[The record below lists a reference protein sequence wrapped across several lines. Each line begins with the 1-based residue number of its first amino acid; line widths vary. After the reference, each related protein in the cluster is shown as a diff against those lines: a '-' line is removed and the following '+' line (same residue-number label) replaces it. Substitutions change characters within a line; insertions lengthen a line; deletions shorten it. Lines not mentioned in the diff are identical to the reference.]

1 MSEGQYVLMTAKQ
14 LGSALVRAVNLANG
28 ITEADQGD
36 RMVDL
41 SKLHFHDDSTAQ
53 IVFNDV
59 QAIKQLNA
67 LTGDNIP
74 VPLVATE
81 GYNSHGHTSL
91 YDGGAIPGRGVHSHT
106 SNFDGGFAFAIL
118 HPGTRQAQSPYPI

>member
-28 ITEADQGD
+28 IAEADQGD
-36 RMVDL
+36 RMIDL

-81 GYNSHGHTSL
+81 GYNAHGHSSP
-91 YDGGAIPGRGVHSHT
+91 YDGGWIPGRGVHSHT

-118 HPGTRQAQSPYPI
+118 HPGSRVPQQPWSI